1 MNNPDLQ
8 QIGELITD
16 GERFR
21 ALCDMCDKEWILG
34 GKGRVMDITE
44 IRRIIDSHRW
54 FMVNN
59 IAPQENNK

>member
-21 ALCDMCDKEWILG
+21 ALCDMSEKIGLDFLPY
-34 GKGRVMDITE
+34 RVGMIELRLVVDGY
-44 IRRIIDSHRW
+44 R
-54 FMVNN
+54 
-59 IAPQENNK
+59 AQQENSK